1 MYSPIQRRRRDR
13 EPLEVYELIDGE
25 YQRLQGEPVWLP
37 EIGLGLGRSSGRYNG
52 WEREWLYWYDET
64 GRRLLTPEEKAEQ
77 ATANVIRAE
86 IKAAQANQ
94 AAAQAEDRV
103 AQAEDRVARAEDK
116 AAKLAAKLRQLGINP
131 DEI

>member
-1 MYSPIQRRRRDR
+1 MSATFWT
-13 EPLEVYELIDGE
+13 VLINCIN
-25 YQRLQGEPVWLP
+25 RWGEPVWLP

-52 WEREWLYWYDET
+52 WEREWLYWYDEA

-86 IKAAQANQ
+86 IKAAQATQ
-94 AAAQAEDRV
+94 AATQAEDRI
-103 AQAEDRVARAEDK
+103 AQAEDK

-131 DEI
+131 DEV